1 MTHQEIR
8 QKFLKFFESK
18 GHKIVPSSS
27 LLPSDP
33 SVLFTT
39 AGMQQFKP
47 YFLGTADPV
56 KDLSSKNVVTLQ
68 KCFRTS
74 DIDEVGDVSHGTFF
88 EMLGNF
94 SFGGYSKKEAI
105 SFSFEFITS
114 KEGLGLDPHRLYVT
128 AFKGEEKVPRDDEA
142 IVFWQEQF
150 KTIGIDAKIGERIF
164 LYGREKNWWE
174 AGPGPAG
181 PDAEMFYDLGLSHD
195 PKFGKECHP
204 NCDCGKFIDNGRG
217 FERLVMVMEGKKN
230 MYETSIF
237 EPIMSR
243 LPSHFDLRTKRI
255 IADHSRA
262 IVFLAGEGILPS
274 NKEQGYVMRRLMRR
288 IMALNIPHDIID
300 VVIDTYAEQYPELR
314 AQRLEI
320 MQAYKDEFDKFTKT
334 LSGGKKE
341 LGRLEK
347 IDASSA
353 FKLYESFGL
362 PYELIKD
369 IAGSKAKDLTR
380 EAFDEEFK
388 KHQEKSR
395 AGAEKKFGGHGLLL
409 DTGELKVGNEEELK
423 KATRLHTA
431 THLLHAAL
439 RKVLGD
445 EVKQA
450 GSDITAER
458 LRFDFSFSR
467 KLTLEEIQKIEDLAN
482 EAVKKD
488 YVVTKEE
495 MAYEDALKSGALAFF
510 KLKYPP
516 KVNVYSIGDPAKS
529 GQVFS
534 KELCGG
540 PHVSHTAEIGKIK
553 ITKEETVSA
562 GVRRIRADT
571 ASSLVILILPI
582 SAV

>member
-1 MTHQEIR
+1 M
-8 QKFLKFFESK
+8 
-18 GHKIVPSSS
+18 PSSS

-204 NCDCGKFIDNGRG
+204 NCDCGKFIEIGNDVFVQYQKTPDGDYLPLEQKAIDNGRG

-439 RKVLGD
+439 RKVLGN
-445 EVKQA
+445 EVRQA

-458 LRFDFSFSR
+458 LRFDFNFPR
-467 KLTLEEIQKIEDLAN
+467 KLTPEEIQKIEDLAN
-482 EAVKKD
+482 EAVSKD
-488 YVVTKEE
+488 YQVTKQEMDYEE
-495 MAYEDALKSGALAFF
+495 AIKSGALAFF
-510 KLKYPP
+510 KLKYP
-516 KVNVYSIGDPAKS
+516 KRVNVYSIGEGNNSMGKS
-529 GQVFS
+529 IELFS
-534 KELCGG
+534 RELCGG
-540 PHVSHTAEIGKIK
+540 PHVSHTAEIGRIK
-553 ITKEETVSA
+553 ITKEEAVSA
-562 GVRRIRADT
+562 GVRRIRAV
-571 ASSLVILILPI
+571 AI
-582 SAV
+582 